1 MVVAFGNT
9 PLVCSGGP
17 IKDKYSHMK
26 YKLSIV
32 ILCLGMA
39 LAGFAEDVV
48 FKAHAPSQVI
58 VGRPF
63 QLTYSVNQRSRDLRA
78 PEFTDFDYLAG
89 PYTSTSSSTS
99 FVNGHRTSSFEQ
111 TYTYTL
117 MARTPGTFTIAP
129 ATVKV
134 DGESVQSNG
143 VRITVLPEDE
153 QQSNSAAVQQSEG
166 RSNSASGQSAERSN
180 ENNIFVR
187 TIASKT
193 RVHEQEALMVT
204 YKLYFANVDVAQL
217 TNNTKLPEFT
227 GFLKQDLE
235 QGEIQTQLEHYNGR
249 NYQTA
254 VLYRTILYPQHSGDI
269 AIEPAKFEAVLRVQT
284 QQRVRSIFDDFFGS
298 YTNVTKMLT
307 APGATIHV
315 SALPS
320 GKPAGFSGGVGK
332 FTMTPSISQTEVQTN
347 DAVTI
352 KIDIS
357 GAGNMKLVKTPSV
370 DWPEGFEPYDPKVTN
385 NFNTTTAG
393 VSGTKS
399 IEYLAIPRSAG
410 DYTIPAIT
418 FSYFDIEDKA
428 YRTLATP
435 EYTIHVKRGSGDAS
449 VTSAEDKGSV
459 YYARK
464 EDIKQL
470 GTDIRY
476 IDTKPL
482 KASAS
487 HPLTLSSF
495 HLLWLWYAVPALI
508 ALILL
513 IVLRKQIKENAD
525 ITRVRYK
532 RANKVAQKRLKAAA
546 AALKAGNKD
555 AFYAAIEQA
564 AWTYLSDRLSIPTAE
579 LNKDNIAAL
588 LQQKGVSEALIA
600 DVKNV
605 LSTAEFARYAPST
618 DHAMDDLYRDTTTL
632 INNLEN
638 EKI

>member
-1 MVVAFGNT
+1 
-9 PLVCSGGP
+9 
-17 IKDKYSHMK
+17 
-26 YKLSIV
+26 
-32 ILCLGMA
+32 MA
-39 LAGFAEDVV
+39 LGGFAEEVV
-48 FKAHAPSQVI
+48 FKAQAPAQVI

-117 MARTPGTFTIAP
+117 MAQKAGTFTIAP
-129 ATVKV
+129 ATIRV

-143 VRITVLPEDE
+143 VRIQVLPEDE
-153 QQSNSAAVQQSEG
+153 QPAQSSQPSQMSQTSQSSQSSQSSANASSE
-166 RSNSASGQSAERSN
+166 
-180 ENNIFVR
+180 NIFVR

-193 RVHEQEALMVT
+193 RVHEQEALMIT

-269 AIEPAKFEAVLRVQT
+269 SIDPAKFEAVLRVQT

-307 APGATIHV
+307 APGVTIHV
-315 SALPS
+315 AGLPS

-332 FTMTPSISQTEVQTN
+332 FTMTPSISQTELQAN

-357 GAGNMKLVKTPSV
+357 GAGNMKLIKTPAI

-410 DYTIPAIT
+410 DYTIPPVT
-418 FSYFDIEDKA
+418 FSYFDIEDKS
-428 YRTLATP
+428 YRTLSTP
-435 EYTIHVKRGSGDAS
+435 EYTIHVKRGGAS
-449 VTSAEDKGSV
+449 EHSDLGAEGTVVS
-459 YYARK
+459 YTHK

-482 KASAS
+482 QIKNSQFTI
-487 HPLTLSSF
+487 HNYEWI
-495 HLLWLWYAVPALI
+495 WLWYVVPLFI
-508 ALILL
+508 AIVLL

-546 AALKAGNKD
+546 AALKANDKD

-564 AWTYLSDRLSIPTAE
+564 AWTYLSDRLSIPTAD
-579 LNKDNIAAL
+579 LNKENIAAL
-588 LQQKGVSEALIA
+588 LSQKGVSEALIK
-600 DVKNV
+600 DVKEV

-618 DHAMDDLYRDTTTL
+618 DHAMDDLYKATTNL
-632 INNLEN
+632 INNLEDQR
-638 EKI
+638 I

>member
-1 MVVAFGNT
+1 MR
-9 PLVCSGGP
+9 
-17 IKDKYSHMK
+17 H
-26 YKLSIV
+26 KLF
-32 ILCLGMA
+32 ILLSVLGMA
-39 LAGFAEDVV
+39 LSCFAEDVV
-48 FKAHAPSQVI
+48 FKAQAPGQVI

-63 QLTYSVNQRSRDLRA
+63 QLTYTVNQRSRDLRA
-78 PEFTDFDYLAG
+78 PEFSNFDVLAG

-99 FVNGHRTSSFEQ
+99 FVNGHRTSSFTQ

-117 MARTPGTFTIAP
+117 MAQKAGTFTIAP
-129 ATVKV
+129 ATIKV
-134 DGESVQSNG
+134 DGENVQSNG
-143 VRITVLPEDE
+143 VRIQVLPEDE
-153 QQSNSAAVQQSEG
+153 QSATQQSNSASGTTATQSNSGAVQQSEE
-166 RSNSASGQSAERSN
+166 RSNSDN
-180 ENNIFVR
+180 LFVR

-227 GFLKQDLE
+227 GFLKQELE

-269 AIEPAKFEAVLRVQT
+269 KIDPAHFEAVLRVQT
-284 QQRVRSIFDDFFGS
+284 RQQVRSIFDDFFGS

-307 APGATIHV
+307 APGVTIHV
-315 SALPS
+315 SALPG

-332 FTMTPSISQTEVQTN
+332 FSLTPTISQTELQTN

-352 KIDIS
+352 KLDIT
-357 GAGNMKLVKTPSV
+357 GAGNMKLLKTPAI

-399 IEYLAIPRSAG
+399 IEYLAIPRSPG
-410 DYTIPAIT
+410 EYTIPSVK
-418 FSYFDIEDKA
+418 FSYFDIEDKV
-428 YRTLATP
+428 YKTLSTP
-435 EYTIHVKRGSGDAS
+435 EYTIHVRRGANESPANGQEPVAVS
-449 VTSAEDKGSV
+449 YTH
-459 YYARK
+459 K

-470 GTDIRY
+470 GSDIRY

-482 KASAS
+482 KQSKIADRQR
-487 HPLTLSSF
+487 LTANSQTI
-495 HLLWLWYAVPALI
+495 WLWYIVPLVI
-508 ALILL
+508 AILL
-513 IVLRKQIKENAD
+513 LVVMRKQIKEAAD
-525 ITRVRYK
+525 INRVRYK

-546 AALKAGNKD
+546 TALKANDK
-555 AFYAAIEQA
+555 AKFYEEIERA

-579 LNKDNIAAL
+579 LNKDNIASL
-588 LQQKGVSEALIA
+588 LRQKGVSEARV
-600 DVKNV
+600 DEVMQV

-618 DHAMDDLYRDTTTL
+618 DHTMDDLYTATTNL

>member
-1 MVVAFGNT
+1 MR
-9 PLVCSGGP
+9 
-17 IKDKYSHMK
+17 
-26 YKLSIV
+26 KLTSIFF
-32 ILCLGMA
+32 ILGIA
-39 LAGFAEDVV
+39 LSAFAEDVV
-48 FKAHAPSQVI
+48 FKAQAPSQVI

-99 FVNGHRTSSFEQ
+99 FVNGHRTSSFTQ

-117 MARTPGTFTIAP
+117 MAQKAGTFTISP
-129 ATVKV
+129 ASVKV
-134 DGESVQSNG
+134 DGESYQSNG
-143 VRITVLPEDE
+143 VRIQVLPEDE
-153 QQSNSAAVQQSEG
+153 TTSSQPSPQG
-166 RSNSASGQSAERSN
+166 REQSAQPSQSSQSSQTSSSQAN
-180 ENNIFVR
+180 SENLFVR

-193 RVHEQEALMVT
+193 RVHEQEALMIT

-269 AIEPAKFEAVLRVQT
+269 TIEPAKFEAVIRVQT
-284 QQRVRSIFDDFFGS
+284 RQQVRSIFDDFFGS

-315 SALPS
+315 SALPG

-332 FTMTPSISQTEVQTN
+332 FTMKPSISQTELQAN

-357 GAGNMKLVKTPSV
+357 GAGNMKLIKTPAV

-399 IEYLAIPRSAG
+399 IEYLAIPRNPG
-410 DYTIPAIT
+410 EYTIPPIN

-428 YRTLATP
+428 YRTLSTP
-435 EYTIHVKRGSGDAS
+435 EYTINVKRGGASGHS
-449 VTSAEDKGSV
+449 ETSEEGAVVS
-459 YYARK
+459 YTQK

-476 IDTKPL
+476 IDTKQP
-482 KASAS
+482 KITNHQSQIINYN
-487 HPLTLSSF
+487 
-495 HLLWLWYAVPALI
+495 LLWLFYVVPSII
-508 ALILL
+508 ALVLL

-546 AALKAGNKD
+546 AALKANDKD

-579 LNKDNIAAL
+579 LNKDNIASL
-588 LQQKGVSEALIA
+588 LRQKGVDDALISE
-600 DVKNV
+600 VTNV

-618 DHAMDDLYRDTTTL
+618 DHTMDDLYRDTTNL
-632 INNLEN
+632 INNLEDQ
-638 EKI
+638 KI